1 MNGIQLCLAVAV
13 MMGGVSVFGAT
24 GVSAPVSVDI
34 SSSAVRTAPMAVG
47 YSPVWNG
54 AVEGDGAH
62 VDILAVFRAGQESV
76 STQTL
81 LMAGA
86 DESGICS
93 LSLPEDGT
101 RALRLVHRTIRDGV
115 IVDELMADVA
125 LGASAESSSA
135 TFADTTEKK
144 LDRVAETPGAKVN
157 LAASASW
164 VDGAATISLE
174 HEETARNGQK
184 TVLELYQ
191 GVVPPSETLPFIP
204 IGLRHTSCRCI
215 LRFFDSAG
223 NEIGEPLTAAYAGH
237 RVGGLRLI
245 VR

>member
-1 MNGIQLCLAVAV
+1 MKGIQLCLAVAV
-13 MMGGVSVFGAT
+13 MTGCVSVFGAT

-81 LMAGA
+81 LTAGA

-101 RALRLVHRTIRDGV
+101 RTLRLVHRTIRDGV

-125 LGASAESSSA
+125 LGASSESSSA

-144 LDRVAETPGAKVN
+144 LDRVAEKRRD
-157 LAASASW
+157 AADLVVSASW
-164 VDGAATISLE
+164 VEGAVAVSIE
-174 HEETARNGQK
+174 HEEVPQNGQK
-184 TVLELYQ
+184 TVQTLYR
-191 GVVPPSETLPFIP
+191 GAVPMSETLRFVPS
-204 IGLRHTSCRCI
+204 GRRRSACRCI
-215 LRFFDSAG
+215 LRFLDADG
-223 NEIGEPLTAAYAGH
+223 NEVGDPLEASYTG
-237 RVGGLRLI
+237 RLGGFCLILR
-245 VR
+245 

>member
-1 MNGIQLCLAVAV
+1 MKGIQLCLAVAV
-13 MMGGVSVFGAT
+13 MTGCVSVFGAT

-81 LMAGA
+81 LTAGA

-125 LGASAESSSA
+125 LGASSESSSA

-144 LDRVAETPGAKVN
+144 LDRVAETRRD
-157 LAASASW
+157 AADLVVSASW
-164 VDGAATISLE
+164 VKGAVAVSIE
-174 HEETARNGQK
+174 HEEVAQNGQK
-184 TVLELYQ
+184 TVQTLYR
-191 GVVPPSETLPFIP
+191 GAVPTSETLRFVPS
-204 IGLRHTSCRCI
+204 GRRRSACRCI
-215 LRFFDSAG
+215 LRFLDADG
-223 NEIGEPLTAAYAGH
+223 NEVGDPLEASYTG
-237 RVGGLRLI
+237 RLGGFCLILR
-245 VR
+245 

>member
-1 MNGIQLCLAVAV
+1 MKVIQLCLAVAV
-13 MMGGVSVFGAT
+13 MTGGVSVFGAT

-34 SSSAVRTAPMAVG
+34 SSSAVRTVPIMVG

-62 VDILAVFRAGQESV
+62 VEILAVFRAGQESV

-81 LMAGA
+81 MTAGA

-125 LGASAESSSA
+125 LGASSESSSA
-135 TFADTTEKK
+135 TFADTMAEK
-144 LDRVAETPGAKVN
+144 LDRVAATRRD
-157 LAASASW
+157 AADLVVSASW
-164 VDGAATISLE
+164 VEGAVAVSLE
-174 HEETARNGQK
+174 HEEVAPNGQK
-184 TVLELYQ
+184 TVQTLYR
-191 GVVPPSETLPFIP
+191 GAVPTSETLRFVPS
-204 IGLRHTSCRCI
+204 GLRRSACRCI
-215 LRFFDSAG
+215 LRFLDADG
-223 NEIGEPLTAAYAGH
+223 NE
-237 RVGGLRLI
+237 VGDLLEASYTGRLGGFCLILR
-245 VR
+245 